1 MFTRILLPTDF
12 SRSAAVALATA
23 RQHFPDAAVRLL
35 HIVSAQRVATLYT
48 DTLTSPVDA
57 ADARR
62 RLERESLERLEALAR
77 EGEECV
83 AVVGQ
88 PAETI
93 LAQAET
99 WRPDLIVMG
108 THGRTGLAHFLN
120 GSVAE
125 EVVRYARLPVL
136 VVHERVGERLSG
148 GAGTTP

>member
-1 MFTRILLPTDF
+1 MFTRILLRTDF
-12 SRSAAVALATA
+12 SGSADVALATA
-23 RQHFPDAAVRLL
+23 RQHLPDAVRLL

-48 DTLTSPVDA
+48 DTFTSPVDA

-62 RLERESLERLEALAR
+62 RLERLEEIAQA
-77 EGEECV
+77 GEECV
-83 AVVGQ
+83 AVMGQ

-93 LAQAET
+93 LAQAEA
-99 WRPDLIVMG
+99 WQPDLIVMG

-136 VVHERVGERLSG
+136 VGGERSG
-148 GAGTTP
+148 NAEATL

>member
-12 SRSAAVALATA
+12 STSAASALSTV
-23 RQHFPDAAVRLL
+23 RQHFPEATVRHL
-35 HIVSAQRVATLYT
+35 HIISAQRVATLYT
-48 DTLTSPVDA
+48 DTFTSPVDA

-62 RLERESLERLEALAR
+62 TLEAESVERLEELAQ
-77 EGEECV
+77 GDEECV

-93 LAQAET
+93 LTQAEQ

-125 EVVRYARLPVL
+125 EVVRHARLPVL
-136 VVHERVGERLSG
+136 VVHEWVGKTSNLSHI
-148 GAGTTP
+148 

>member
-12 SRSAAVALATA
+12 SHSAASALATV
-23 RQHFPDAAVRLL
+23 RQHFPDATVRLL

-48 DTLTSPVDA
+48 DTFTSPVDA

-62 RLERESLERLEALAR
+62 ALEHESVERLRELAR
-77 EGEECV
+77 GDEECV

-93 LAQAET
+93 LKQAEA
-99 WRPDLIVMG
+99 WQPDLIVMG
-108 THGRTGLAHFLN
+108 THGRTGLAHFLS

-125 EVVRYARLPVL
+125 EVVRRARLPVL
-136 VVHERVGERLSG
+136 VVHEKKDEHTR
-148 GAGTTP
+148 AGSA

>member
-12 SRSAAVALATA
+12 SSSAATALSTV
-23 RQHFPDAAVRLL
+23 RQHFPEATVRHL
-35 HIVSAQRVATLYT
+35 HIISAQRVATLYT
-48 DTLTSPVDA
+48 DTFTSPVDA

-62 RLERESLERLEALAR
+62 TLEAESVERLKELAQ
-77 EGEECV
+77 GDEECV

-88 PAETI
+88 TAEMI
-93 LAQAET
+93 LTQAEQ

-125 EVVRYARLPVL
+125 AVMRRARLPVL
-136 VVHERVGERLSG
+136 VVHE
-148 GAGTTP
+148 